1 MIDLW
6 QAALLGAVQGLTE
19 FLPIS
24 SSGHLILV
32 PKLFGWPDP
41 GLTFDVALHMGTL
54 LAVLGY
60 YGQTWV
66 QILTGKYGVFSKNI
80 ILMILVGSFPAALFG
95 ALGESYIESNFR
107 SETLIAVNLIVFGL
121 VLFLADK
128 KGKKTKSLPES
139 RLPDA
144 VAVGL
149 AQALALIPGVSRSGI
164 TISAGLWRGL
174 NRADAA
180 NFSFLLSTP
189 IIAGA
194 GIYKLRHLAGG
205 GFSGSEFGLMLTGFI
220 TSAVVGFLS
229 IKFLLSYI
237 KREGFDVFVWYRV
250 LLGISIL
257 ALAASRI

>member
-1 MIDLW
+1 M
-6 QAALLGAVQGLTE
+6 VQGLTE

-54 LAVLGY
+54 LAVLGFY
-60 YGQTWV
+60 ARTWV
-66 QILTGKYGVFSKNI
+66 EILTGKYGSFSQNI
-80 ILMILVGSFPAALFG
+80 ILMVLAGSVPAALLG
-95 ALGESYIESNFR
+95 ALGDSYIESNFR
-107 SETLIAVNLIVFGL
+107 SEVLIAVNLIVFGL

-128 KGKKTKSLPES
+128 MGKKNKSLRDS

-144 VAVGL
+144 VVIGL

-180 NFSFLLSTP
+180 NLSFLLSTP

-194 GIYKLRHLAGG
+194 GIYKLRHLASGG
-205 GFSGSEFGLMLTGFI
+205 VTQADLGLMVTGFLA
-220 TSAVVGFLS
+220 SAVVGFLA
-229 IKFLLSYI
+229 IKVLISYLS
-237 KREGFDVFVWYRV
+237 REGFEIFIWYRV
-250 LLGISIL
+250 LLGVGIL